1 MLDEPSA
8 EGLRERLISLRRV
21 NSFGRLSEHAML
33 LVAEHARIRSFTD
46 GALALEEGQFEYVHV
61 VTAGSFDV
69 TRKGLPVT
77 TVNAGGAIGAIS
89 AMARDSHGVT
99 ARAMGPAQTLEIPLD
114 VFVDV
119 NEESFPVLRV
129 GLRVFSRQLIEARG
143 HYTLDIARDGT
154 SIPPSGRA
162 FTGPKGRQLSLIE
175 RVIEL
180 AERGLFRRWNAN
192 AIFDVARTASE
203 VRLTSSEPLW
213 QAGSRADSAFHL
225 VAGEIAC
232 REPCAYAFGPGAM
245 LGMLEMLGEL
255 PYVHTPIANGEC
267 ILLRISHED
276 LLAALD
282 THRDLAMEL
291 VAETARRLLPG
302 EDSLPAERSRS

>member
-1 MLDEPSA
+1 MLTEPVA
-8 EGLRERLISLRRV
+8 TGLRERLLLMRQV

-33 LVAEHARIRSFTD
+33 LVVEHARVRSFGD
-46 GALALEEGQFEYVHV
+46 GELALEEGRFEHVHV
-61 VTAGSFDV
+61 VTSGRFVV

-77 TVNAGGAIGAIS
+77 TVGTGGAIGAIS

-99 ARAMGPAQTLEIPLD
+99 ARAVGPARTLEIPID

-143 HYTLDIARDGT
+143 HYTLEV
-154 SIPPSGRA
+154 SPGRA
-162 FTGPKGRQLSLIE
+162 SRPPPPRELTLVE

-180 AERGLFRRWNAN
+180 SETGLFSGWNAN
-192 AIFDVARTASE
+192 AIFDVAHTAHE
-203 VRLTSSEPLW
+203 IRLARGEPLW
-213 QAGSRADSAFHL
+213 K
-225 VAGEIAC
+225 AGERAESAYHLISGSIAC
-232 REPCAYAFGPGAM
+232 REPCAHPFGPGSM

-255 PYVHTPIANGEC
+255 PNQHTPVAAAPSV
-267 ILLRISHED
+267 LLRISHED

-282 THRDLAMEL
+282 THRDLALEL
-291 VAETARRLLPG
+291 VAETSRRLLPG
-302 EDSLPAERSRS
+302 EDAVAFKAAG